1 MEKIAGPLRLRLPK
15 MGNYGRVIAA
25 GKKPVCPATDGS
37 GRILS
42 DLTKS
47 FDMVSGVG
55 SSMTIRIN
63 SPLGAVQAG
72 AGGAVRKGG
81 GEGFSLSGASG
92 ASKSAGPAQAS
103 AAVGMLGVDALLA
116 IQSEDDVMT
125 GRRRRQVRRSKDI
138 LDALDDLRISVLSG
152 DIDDEALLRLQGLI
166 ALHREDVADD
176 RLQGVLNE
184 IETRACVELAKRRL
198 I

>member
-1 MEKIAGPLRLRLPK
+1 VEKFAGALRLRLPTL
-15 MGNYGRVIAA
+15 GNIIPVIAA
-25 GKKPVCPATDGS
+25 GTKPVRRKRRFRKNFFA
-37 GRILS
+37 IS
-42 DLTKS
+42 DV
-47 FDMVSGVG
+47 FDMVYSIG

-63 SPLGAVQAG
+63 SASGATSAG
-72 AGGAVRKGG
+72 ASGGVRKGS

-92 ASKSAGPAQAS
+92 AGKTAGPAQAS
-103 AAVGMLGVDALLA
+103 AAMGMLGVDALLA
-116 IQSEDDVMT
+116 LQAEDDVMT
-125 GRRRRQVRRSKDI
+125 GRRKRQVKRSRDM

-166 ALHREDVADD
+166 AQHREDVADD

>member
-1 MEKIAGPLRLRLPK
+1 
-15 MGNYGRVIAA
+15 
-25 GKKPVCPATDGS
+25 
-37 GRILS
+37 
-42 DLTKS
+42 
-47 FDMVSGVG
+47 
-55 SSMTIRIN
+55 
-63 SPLGAVQAG
+63 
-72 AGGAVRKGG
+72 VRKGS

-92 ASKSAGPAQAS
+92 AGKTAGPAQAS
-103 AAVGMLGVDALLA
+103 AAMGMLGVDALLA
-116 IQSEDDVMT
+116 LQAEDDVMT
-125 GRRRRQVRRSKDI
+125 GRRKRQVKRSRDM

-166 ALHREDVADD
+166 AQHREDVADD